1 MMNAPTALP
10 DPGTSRWQ
18 LLRAGIQNIWEYDD
32 QRFVFQRGRLL
43 LRGQNESGKTK
54 ALEVLLPFLFDADL
68 QPQRLDPFGSTARP
82 MRWNLLND
90 SNPDVSVAIG
100 YVWLELGRIEE
111 GTPRFC
117 TVGAGLRAKRSVP
130 GVENWYFVS
139 SQRVDVDLRLYDANR
154 VPLTRAALGDALA
167 GRGQLFDRAS
177 DYRRAVNGLLFGMP
191 NEQYSALIDALLQ
204 LRRPQLSKQLDPE
217 ELSRILSA
225 SLPPLDTGVVG
236 TLAEGFERLD
246 RHRAEREELA
256 GTLSGLRAFLDVY
269 RGYVASF
276 VKSRAL
282 DLTRA
287 ESAYHASRAAVREV
301 EERQQLTARRQLE
314 LAETLVQLQREGDA
328 LEERIRTLRE
338 SDEFRA
344 VRDLDEAVSR
354 AQGDRQF
361 SIKLRAAA
369 ASARDRAEATGR
381 KVQEAETASASASV
395 EAERSRV
402 AARDRAA
409 QALLDPVDLALAA
422 TLERGDF
429 GGAHGTLATAVRMRE
444 EAVASVA
451 AHARRISEATS
462 RLDRAADRF
471 AAADDRARSEAE
483 KLAHAES
490 EEAAARDR
498 FLQDVSAW
506 SEGLRVLSVD
516 AAALLDVPP
525 AQMRGGIEAAATS
538 ARHELDGEVSAA
550 ALALSNVDQELEDVR
565 RDRDALLASAHQ
577 PPPAPSWRA
586 GRPAERPGAPFYL
599 VCEFRDGLAAGAQA
613 GLEAALE
620 ASGLLDAWVTPE
632 GRLLDPSTSDVV
644 LAPAPQQGATLA
656 DVLRPAQ
663 GAAVPEE
670 TIAAALRSVGLVQ
683 DGTASEQACWVSTDG
698 RFRLGPLH
706 GSNGKDSPAFIGASA
721 REEARLRRIAD
732 LDARI
737 AILETDRTERQRA
750 LQAAEARREL
760 LADELQRFPD
770 HSALLERQAATAA
783 RAEELAAARTCRA
796 EAAQLFEEQKAA
808 LREEVVARDA
818 EAARLELRGWVDRLD
833 ELRARTAEYDRAARD
848 LISSARRMQDAR
860 ALLVE
865 RQQARGEA
873 QTRLAEAESE
883 AEQANGAAARA
894 EARAA
899 ALREAVGST
908 RDEMLGAI
916 RSAEE
921 RRAAVRGELEDD
933 RKEKTDVDQQVGA
946 LRRELDDAQQ
956 KVADQDGQRR
966 EADARFREVAVHGLL
981 ALAGVEGTTD
991 PAQWSFTDALLTAR
1005 RADEAM
1011 PKIDPSQQGRD
1022 RAWNK
1027 VGEKHGDLMR
1037 SVRPEIR
1044 VVAEQ
1049 ISGLMLYRATFN
1061 ARGMA
1066 LLELRAELEAEVA
1079 SRDRL
1084 LGEEEQ
1090 KLFESFLTGEA
1101 HEHLRARLR
1110 DAFALVKR
1118 MNRQLEAHPTSSGM
1132 QMRLGWE
1139 VAEETP
1145 PGTREVVAL
1154 LLRSGHLLSD
1164 ADRSALSAFLRQ
1176 RLDDARRQEG
1186 ARPLQEQMMAVL
1198 DYRAWHTFHV
1208 ECRSGPEGWKRLT
1221 RKVHAAGSGG
1231 QKAVMLHLPL
1241 FAAAAAFYESASAA
1255 APRLILLDEAF
1266 AGIDRETRGQLMGL
1280 LAEFDLDFVMT
1291 SFEEWGFYPQLDG
1304 LSTYHLAREKG
1315 MRGVYADW
1323 FVWNGREAIP
1333 VGAA

>member
-54 ALEVLLPFLFDADL
+54 ALEVLLPFLLDADL

-760 LADELQRFPD
+760 LADEL
-770 HSALLERQAATAA
+770 
-783 RAEELAAARTCRA
+783 
-796 EAAQLFEEQKAA
+796 
-808 LREEVVARDA
+808 
-818 EAARLELRGWVDRLD
+818 
-833 ELRARTAEYDRAARD
+833 RARTAEYDRAARD

-1110 DAFALVKR
+1110 EAFALVKR
-1118 MNRQLEAHPTSSGM
+1118 MNCQLEAHPTSSGM

-1145 PGTREVVAL
+1145 PGTREAVAR
-1154 LLRSGHLLSD
+1154 LLRSGD
-1164 ADRSALSAFLRQ
+1164 
-1176 RLDDARRQEG
+1176 
-1186 ARPLQEQMMAVL
+1186 
-1198 DYRAWHTFHV
+1198 
-1208 ECRSGPEGWKRLT
+1208 
-1221 RKVHAAGSGG
+1221 
-1231 QKAVMLHLPL
+1231 
-1241 FAAAAAFYESASAA
+1241 
-1255 APRLILLDEAF
+1255 
-1266 AGIDRETRGQLMGL
+1266 
-1280 LAEFDLDFVMT
+1280 
-1291 SFEEWGFYPQLDG
+1291 
-1304 LSTYHLAREKG
+1304 
-1315 MRGVYADW
+1315 
-1323 FVWNGREAIP
+1323 
-1333 VGAA
+1333 

>member
-54 ALEVLLPFLFDADL
+54 ALEVLLPFLLDADL

-100 YVWLELGRIEE
+100 YVWLELGRIDE
-111 GTPRFC
+111 GAPRFC
-117 TVGAGLRAKRSVP
+117 TVGAGLKAKRSVP

-139 SQRVDVDLRLYDANR
+139 SQRVDVDLRLYDTNR
-154 VPLTRAALGDALA
+154 VPLTRAALGEALA

-177 DYRRAVNGLLFGMP
+177 DYRRAVNDLLFGMP
-191 NEQYSALIDALLQ
+191 VEQYSALVDTLLQ
-204 LRRPQLSKQLDPE
+204 LRRPQLSKQLDPD

-225 SLPPLDTGVVG
+225 SLPPLDTAVVG

-256 GTLSGLRAFLDVY
+256 GTLGGLRAFLDVY

-287 ESAYHASRAAVREV
+287 ESAYHASRAALRQV
-301 EERQQLTARRQLE
+301 EERQEVKARRQLE
-314 LAETLVQLQREGDA
+314 LAETILRLQREGDA

-338 SDEFRA
+338 SDEYRA
-344 VRDLDEAVSR
+344 VRDLDEAESR
-354 AQGDRQF
+354 AKEDRQHAV
-361 SIKLRAAA
+361 KLRAAA
-369 ASARDRAEATGR
+369 ASARDRTEALGR
-381 KVQEAETASASASV
+381 KVQEAETASAWASA
-395 EAERSRV
+395 EAGRASL
-402 AARDRAA
+402 AARARAA
-409 QALLDPVDLALAA
+409 EALLDPVHLALVA
-422 TLERGDF
+422 TLERGDI
-429 GGAHGTLATAVRMRE
+429 GGAHGTLATAIRMRE
-444 EAVASVA
+444 QAVASLV
-451 AHARRISEATS
+451 AHARRISEATA
-462 RLDRAADRF
+462 RMDRAADRF
-471 AAADDRARSEAE
+471 AAADDRARSEAA
-483 KLAHAES
+483 KLAQAES
-490 EEAAARDR
+490 EETATRDR

-516 AAALLDVPP
+516 TATLLDLPP
-525 AQMRGGIEAAATS
+525 AQMRREADLAATS
-538 ARHELDGEVSAA
+538 ARHELDGEVGAA
-550 ALALSNVDQELEDVR
+550 ALALSNVDQDLGDVR
-565 RDRDALLASAHQ
+565 RNRDALLANAHQ

-586 GRPAERPGAPFYL
+586 PRPPDRPGAPLYL
-599 VCEFRDGLAAGAQA
+599 LSEFRGGLDHAAQA

-632 GRLLDPSTSDVV
+632 GRLLDPITSDLV
-644 LAPAPQQGATLA
+644 LAPAPQHGATLA
-656 DVLRPAQ
+656 DVLKPVQ

-670 TIAAALRSVGLVQ
+670 TIAAALRSIGLVREE
-683 DGTASEQACWVSTDG
+683 TAPETACWVSTDG

-706 GSNGKDSPAFIGASA
+706 GANGKDSPAFIGASA
-721 REEARLRRIAD
+721 REQARLRQIAD
-732 LDARI
+732 LDERI
-737 AILETDRTERQRA
+737 AVLEADRSERQRA
-750 LQAAEARREL
+750 LEVAEARRET
-760 LADELQRFPD
+760 LAEELQRFPD
-770 HSALLERQAATAA
+770 HLPLLQRQAATAA
-783 RAEELAAARTCRA
+783 RAEELAAARASRA

-808 LREEVVARDA
+808 LGDEVAARDA
-818 EAARLELRGWVDRLD
+818 EATRLEFRGWVDRLD
-833 ELRARTAEYDRAARD
+833 ELRSRTAEYERAARE
-848 LISSARRMQDAR
+848 LISSARCREDAR
-860 ALLVE
+860 ALLLE
-865 RQQARGEA
+865 RQQAQGEA
-873 QTRLAEAESE
+873 QASLADAQRE
-883 AEQANGAAARA
+883 AEQAEGDAARA
-894 EARAA
+894 EARAT

-908 RDEMLGAI
+908 RDELLEAI
-916 RSAEE
+916 RLGEE
-921 RRAAVRGELEDD
+921 RRAAVRAELENG
-933 RKEKTDVDQQVGA
+933 REEKTDIDQQVGA
-946 LRRELDDAQQ
+946 LRGELDVAQKVVADYDAQ
-956 KVADQDGQRR
+956 RH
-966 EADARFREVAVHGLL
+966 EADAHFRGVAERGLL
-981 ALAGVEGTTD
+981 ALAGIECTTN
-991 PAQWSFTDALLTAR
+991 ATEWSYTDALLTAR
-1005 RADEAM
+1005 RADEAT
-1011 PKIDPSQQGRD
+1011 PKIDPAQQARD

-1027 VGEKHGDLMR
+1027 VGEKHGELMR
-1037 SVRPEIR
+1037 SLRPEIR

-1061 ARGMA
+1061 ARGMG
-1066 LLELRAELEAEVA
+1066 LLELVSELEAEVA

-1110 DAFALVKR
+1110 EAFALVKR
-1118 MNRQLEAHPTSSGM
+1118 MNCQLEAHPTSSGM

-1145 PGTREVVAL
+1145 PGTREAVAL

-1186 ARPLQEQMMAVL
+1186 ARPLQDQMMAVL

-1208 ECRSGPEGWKRLT
+1208 DCRSGPEGWKRLT

-1241 FAAAAAFYESASAA
+1241 FAAAAAFYESAAPA

-1280 LAEFDLDFVMT
+1280 LAEFDLDFLMT

-1315 MRGVYADW
+1315 MRGVHADW
-1323 FVWNGREAIP
+1323 FVWNGREPIQ
-1333 VGAA
+1333 VGTT

>member
-10 DPGTSRWQ
+10 DPSTSRWQ
-18 LLRAGIQNIWEYDD
+18 
-32 QRFVFQRGRLL
+32 L

-54 ALEVLLPFLFDADL
+54 ALEVLLPFLLDADL

-100 YVWLELGRIEE
+100 YVWLELGRIDE
-111 GTPRFC
+111 GAPRFC
-117 TVGAGLRAKRSVP
+117 TVGAGLKAKRSVP

-429 GGAHGTLATAVRMRE
+429 GGAHGTLAAAVRMRE

-737 AILETDRTERQRA
+737 ATLETDRTERQRA

-921 RRAAVRGELEDD
+921 RRAAVRG
-933 RKEKTDVDQQVGA
+933 V
-946 LRRELDDAQQ
+946 
-956 KVADQDGQRR
+956 
-966 EADARFREVAVHGLL
+966 L

-1221 RKVHAAGSGG
+1221 RKVQAAGSGG

-1241 FAAAAAFYESASAA
+1241 FAAAAAFYESAAPA

-1323 FVWNGREAIP
+1323 FVWNGREPIQ
-1333 VGAA
+1333 VGTT

>member
-54 ALEVLLPFLFDADL
+54 ALEVLLPFLLDADL

-246 RHRAEREELA
+246 RHRAER
-256 GTLSGLRAFLDVY
+256 V
-269 RGYVASF
+269 
-276 VKSRAL
+276 
-282 DLTRA
+282 
-287 ESAYHASRAAVREV
+287 
-301 EERQQLTARRQLE
+301 E

-706 GSNGKDSPAFIGASA
+706 GSNGKDSPAFIG
-721 REEARLRRIAD
+721 
-732 LDARI
+732 
-737 AILETDRTERQRA
+737 
-750 LQAAEARREL
+750 
-760 LADELQRFPD
+760 
-770 HSALLERQAATAA
+770 
-783 RAEELAAARTCRA
+783 
-796 EAAQLFEEQKAA
+796 
-808 LREEVVARDA
+808 
-818 EAARLELRGWVDRLD
+818 
-833 ELRARTAEYDRAARD
+833 
-848 LISSARRMQDAR
+848 
-860 ALLVE
+860 
-865 RQQARGEA
+865 
-873 QTRLAEAESE
+873 
-883 AEQANGAAARA
+883 
-894 EARAA
+894 
-899 ALREAVGST
+899 
-908 RDEMLGAI
+908 
-916 RSAEE
+916 
-921 RRAAVRGELEDD
+921 
-933 RKEKTDVDQQVGA
+933 
-946 LRRELDDAQQ
+946 
-956 KVADQDGQRR
+956 
-966 EADARFREVAVHGLL
+966 
-981 ALAGVEGTTD
+981 
-991 PAQWSFTDALLTAR
+991 
-1005 RADEAM
+1005 
-1011 PKIDPSQQGRD
+1011 
-1022 RAWNK
+1022 
-1027 VGEKHGDLMR
+1027 
-1037 SVRPEIR
+1037 
-1044 VVAEQ
+1044 
-1049 ISGLMLYRATFN
+1049 
-1061 ARGMA
+1061 
-1066 LLELRAELEAEVA
+1066 
-1079 SRDRL
+1079 
-1084 LGEEEQ
+1084 
-1090 KLFESFLTGEA
+1090 
-1101 HEHLRARLR
+1101 
-1110 DAFALVKR
+1110 
-1118 MNRQLEAHPTSSGM
+1118 
-1132 QMRLGWE
+1132 
-1139 VAEETP
+1139 
-1145 PGTREVVAL
+1145 
-1154 LLRSGHLLSD
+1154 
-1164 ADRSALSAFLRQ
+1164 
-1176 RLDDARRQEG
+1176 
-1186 ARPLQEQMMAVL
+1186 
-1198 DYRAWHTFHV
+1198 
-1208 ECRSGPEGWKRLT
+1208 
-1221 RKVHAAGSGG
+1221 
-1231 QKAVMLHLPL
+1231 
-1241 FAAAAAFYESASAA
+1241 
-1255 APRLILLDEAF
+1255 
-1266 AGIDRETRGQLMGL
+1266 
-1280 LAEFDLDFVMT
+1280 
-1291 SFEEWGFYPQLDG
+1291 
-1304 LSTYHLAREKG
+1304 
-1315 MRGVYADW
+1315 
-1323 FVWNGREAIP
+1323 
-1333 VGAA
+1333 